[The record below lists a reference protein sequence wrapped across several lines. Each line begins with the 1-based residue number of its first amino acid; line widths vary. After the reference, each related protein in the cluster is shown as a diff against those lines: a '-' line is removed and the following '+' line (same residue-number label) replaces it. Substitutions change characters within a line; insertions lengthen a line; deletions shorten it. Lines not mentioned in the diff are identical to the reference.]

1 MVLTGLVKYLWKFVM
16 SKKATYRAYLSD
28 KELHKVALS
37 IDLHSDGY
45 MTALADAKK
54 ICTENHPNL
63 YVVQVVKL

>member
-1 MVLTGLVKYLWKFVM
+1 M